1 MDEELAAARA
11 DRASARR
18 VAETAQAKL
27 AAAQKE
33 SLGLKQQVSHLQ
45 NKLRY
50 VHSLGYWWVMR
61 VTSVSNGCVEKW
73 SNHNQSCAI
82 WCHRCRCTHSHAH
95 THDLVTDRSLLSIK
109 NI

>member
-50 VHSLGYWWVMR
+50 VHLLGYWWVMR
-61 VTSVSNGCVEKW
+61 VTSVSNGCVDTR
-73 SNHNQSCAI
+73 STYNQSCTI
-82 WCHRCRCTHSHAH
+82 WCHGCRCIH
-95 THDLVTDRSLLSIK
+95 THTHTRPGT
-109 NI
+109 